1 MDFRTKGG
9 KENVLF
15 SDHVYRFVPFTAF
28 NQLITHIVLN
38 TNITTFNNITFS
50 TDNLIIHFH
59 QITLFEISINYSVY
73 LVIIF

>member
-15 SDHVYRFVPFTAF
+15 DYHVHRFLPFAVF

-38 TNITTFNNITFS
+38 ANIAFHNI
-50 TDNLIIHFH
+50 
-59 QITLFEISINYSVY
+59 
-73 LVIIF
+73 IIFTDYD